1 MGRYT
6 AEILQNAEKIIQLD
20 AHLRETRKH
29 RNMNKKT
36 HSEWERASEEYRGKY
51 MVLAFPGGLDGADE
65 KILAGD
71 AQAMEA
77 AVCFIECRPYFFRS
91 GYMYQGFLRKL
102 KRAPLTA
109 DQKVRYERVREAY
122 KEYRK
127 ARRNEHQQ

>member
-29 RNMNKKT
+29 HNMNKKT
-36 HSEWERASEEYRGKY
+36 HGEWERASEEYRGEY

-71 AQAMEA
+71 PQAMEA

-91 GYMYQGFLRKL
+91 GYHCC
-102 KRAPLTA
+102 P
-109 DQKVRYERVREAY
+109 V
-122 KEYRK
+122 
-127 ARRNEHQQ
+127 N